1 MTEDQFCKETV
12 LPASDPRS
20 PYYINLPPYDAKPV
34 DDLVAY
40 FKMWKH
46 FIKALVFYMK
56 EISLSKEFDA
66 NLNYQ
71 LINSVQFPGFKDL
84 PSRFLNALD
93 SNTTS
98 PPSKTL
104 RKTNSNTSI
113 NTMATNTT
121 TQSTP
126 VTTPPH
132 EKRPNL
138 FKTKSNNSFLKSSS
152 SNPPNQPSH
161 KRNVSFNNLKTAS
174 TPQPPQRP
182 HVSHQNDIKVPP
194 NFFPEDSMFINL
206 SPLLVNHHSHLY
218 QSQLK
223 LHRDL
228 VNKHIPRLESTLK
241 NLSLKIKEIR
251 SSLKNDSFANSAIL
265 KEVSHTGK
273 ALSSYT
279 SSVELYSS
287 ERPVLKKN
295 FQESDEDIG
304 ATDDPFLLKLQV
316 DYQIKKQ
323 LIQENYM
330 FASYVNLQ
338 NISKELLVYVVKE
351 LNFALDRFAKL
362 VSNESVYASSADSL
376 VNLVLSIRKNIT
388 SDANKDWE
396 YFVCNNKNF
405 INIYCDTPAS
415 RKREIRSYDSLV
427 LPYAQSTHNKCL
439 RYGMMYKKQKIIKS
453 YASYYYVLTC
463 NYLHEFKVEN
473 EGNTKKRE
481 KDKIGGFIGHDDIPV
496 KSYNLNDLAIR
507 EKDYRTYKFTLSKL
521 SDPSKK
527 YTLRCRN
534 ADEYHSWFSDL
545 QELLKFGSDHLERFR
560 SIERKT
566 NESKIGTDKKSFSA
580 VFTPSVKTPNGLV
593 PTPQEQNPFDSTFIS
608 DMKPATPIAS
618 PNMSPR
624 LSPHQVMVQD
634 PQGSPVVATFSVPDE
649 EARSPHQ
656 SQHEMYLE
664 AQRRVLQQQRDAISS
679 KLQKVNDNRNND
691 REGTRQ
697 KPSGLSLQP
706 ASPTETASL
715 NSGSRASSSESLNSM
730 VNYSNIKNMLQS
742 NKNLIN
748 KDHSKSSSESSQ
760 HSEEAGRNDHHSA
773 DTGTPGSIELPT
785 VYVSSD
791 H

>member
-40 FKMWKH
+40 FKIWKH

-93 SNTTS
+93 LNTTS
-98 PPSKTL
+98 PPSSKTL

-113 NTMATNTT
+113 NTMATNAT

-152 SNPPNQPSH
+152 SNPSNQTSH
-161 KRNVSFNNLKTAS
+161 KRNVSFTNLKTAA
-174 TPQPPQRP
+174 TPQPPQRQ

-241 NLSLKIKEIR
+241 NLLLKIKEIK
-251 SSLKNDSFANSAIL
+251 SSLKNESFANSAIL
-265 KEVSHTGK
+265 KEVSQTGK
-273 ALSSYT
+273 ALSSYI

-295 FQESDEDIG
+295 IQENDEDIG

-362 VSNESVYASSADSL
+362 VSNESVYALSTDSL

-388 SDANKDWE
+388 SDATKDWE

-405 INIYCDTPAS
+405 VNIYADTPES

-427 LPYAQSTHNKCL
+427 LPYAHTTHNKCL
-439 RYGMMYKKQKIIKS
+439 RFGMMYKKQKIIKS

-463 NYLHEFKVEN
+463 NYLHEFKLEN

-496 KSYNLNDLAIR
+496 KSYNLNDLSIR
-507 EKDYRTYKFTLSKL
+507 EKDYRTYKFTLSKP
-521 SDPSKK
+521 SDPLKK

-534 ADEYHSWFSDL
+534 AEEYHSWFSDL
-545 QELLKFGSDHLERFR
+545 QELLKFGSNHLERFK
-560 SIERKT
+560 SIEKKT
-566 NESKIGTDKKSFSA
+566 TESKTGSEKKSFA
-580 VFTPSVKTPNGLV
+580 GVFTPLVKTPNGLV
-593 PTPQEQNPFDSTFIS
+593 PTAQEQNPFESTFIS
-608 DMKPATPIAS
+608 DIKPATPIAS
-618 PNMSPR
+618 PNMSPK
-624 LSPHQVMVQD
+624 LSPNQVMVHNA
-634 PQGSPVVATFSVPDE
+634 QGLPVVATFSVPDE
-649 EARSPHQ
+649 EAGSPHQ

-664 AQRRVLQQQRDAISS
+664 AQRRVLQQQREAINL
-679 KLQKVNDNRNND
+679 KMQNVNENR
-691 REGTRQ
+691 EPKTQQ
-697 KPSGLSLQP
+697 KPFGLQLQP
-706 ASPTETASL
+706 GSPTETASL

-730 VNYSNIKNMLQS
+730 VNYSNIKNILQS

-748 KDHSKSSSESSQ
+748 KDHLKLSSELSQ
-760 HSEEAGRNDHHSA
+760 HSEETRNDHQQT
-773 DTGTPGSIELPT
+773 DTGTPGSTDLPT